1 MPYKNYQEF
10 IEYLKYLNDTEKIL
24 YAIYEYF
31 RDYVSYNYDQLQVI
45 KLERAYADDDSLAK
59 IKRYALTL
67 EPTEFSKQELLQLL
81 DEEFMKLEGR
91 PVTPANRELF
101 FRNYGKTIHHE
112 AQPASIIRKN
122 PQPAYDEVIR
132 VINHNGNSKGGG
144 GTNRYLPEYYDDG
157 ELLKKSV
164 CDDYSIWMN
173 KVCNDVGIT
182 CFKVEGKGTT
192 GHAWNVI
199 YIPEKDKWVNFDM
212 TMVKFYQDGFI
223 KEHGSYREEDWIFA
237 STQKMFEM
245 QPTREIYSISQDT
258 INREPVQIS
267 EEGKPITISLE
278 KNNIAEFEKKLNEI
292 LEIKGISK
300 R

>member
-10 IEYLKYLNDTEKIL
+10 IEYLKYLNDTERII

-31 RDYVSYNYDQLQVI
+31 INYVSYNYDQLQVE
-45 KLERAYADDDSLAK
+45 KLRNTWEEDDGLDK

-67 EPTEFSKQELLQLL
+67 EPTESSKQELLQLL

-101 FRNYGKTIHHE
+101 FRNYGKIIHHE
-112 AQPASIIRKN
+112 AQPASILRKN

-132 VINHNGNSKGGG
+132 AINHDGSSKAGINS
-144 GTNRYLPEYYDDG
+144 YLPEYYDDG
-157 ELLKKSV
+157 ALLKKSV

-223 KEHGSYREEDWIFA
+223 KEHGNYREEDWIFA

-267 EEGKPITISLE
+267 EEGKPITISLK
-278 KNNIAEFEKKLNEI
+278 KNNIAEFDKKLNEI
-292 LEIKGISK
+292 LQIKGLSK